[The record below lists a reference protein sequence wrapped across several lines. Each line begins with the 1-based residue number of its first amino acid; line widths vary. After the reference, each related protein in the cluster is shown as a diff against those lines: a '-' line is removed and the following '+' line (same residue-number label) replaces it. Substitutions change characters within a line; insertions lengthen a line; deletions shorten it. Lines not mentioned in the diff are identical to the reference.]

1 MVKAIF
7 FDIDG
12 TLISFQTHRMPQST
26 KETLQRLRNKGIK
39 LFVATGRAPKSL
51 SFIKEFFEFDG
62 YLAFNGQYCY
72 SGREIIREKWIPKE
86 DVAAITSY
94 FQEHTISCHYDEL
107 EYAYLNCLTKEA
119 LAIYEMLGATAKIPP
134 VEDMGRI
141 KANKIYQMS
150 AYVREDVEKDIF
162 KVSENCKAARWH
174 PAFTDIIP
182 VDGGKNVGIDAVLSH
197 YQIELKETMA
207 FGDGG
212 NDIDMLKHAEI
223 GIAMGNAADKVKR
236 EADYITADV
245 DDDGIAKAAEHF
257 GI

>member
-12 TLISFQTHRMPQST
+12 TLISFQTHRMSQST

-39 LFVATGRAPKSL
+39 LFIATGRAPTSL
-51 SFIKEFFEFDG
+51 SFIKDFFEFDG

-72 SGREIIREKWIPKE
+72 NERGIIREKWIPKE

-94 FQEHTISCHYDEL
+94 FQEQNISCHYDEL
-107 EYAYLNCLTKEA
+107 EYAYLNFITEEA
-119 LAIYEMLGATAKIPP
+119 LTIYEILGATAKIPP

-141 KANKIYQMS
+141 RENKIYQMS
-150 AYVREDVEKDIF
+150 AYIREDAEKDIF
-162 KVSENCKAARWH
+162 KVSQNCKAARWH

-182 VDGGKNVGIDAVLSH
+182 ADGGKNVGIDAMLSH
-197 YQIELKETMA
+197 YQIALKETMA

-212 NDIDMLKHAEI
+212 NDIDMLKHAGI

-236 EADYITADV
+236 EADYITANV
-245 DDDGIAKAAEHF
+245 DDDGIAKAAAHF